1 MSSPSAPRI
10 GRACSR
16 RMSCSPKRGGRGV
29 SAVVMFANGRNSSFA
44 CGDCMKKRR
53 NGHDFDMSPIHSNT
67 DSNTRSIPPSLGIR
81 SLTL

>member
-44 CGDCMKKRR
+44 CGNCMK
-53 NGHDFDMSPIHSNT
+53 NAVMGMSLSPIHSNT
-67 DSNTRSIPPSLGIR
+67 DSNTRSLPPSLGIR